1 MKAYVKEE
9 IDKLIKLLETGKI
22 TTADFKFLVSGLNV
36 YNIFCPK

>member
-1 MKAYVKEE
+1 MKVYRKED

-22 TTADFKFLVSGLNV
+22 TTTDFKILVSGLNV